1 MSRVLDASE
10 IIVDRGPFEMIPH
23 WLLDAEVSPLAIRL
37 YLILRRHG
45 DAQAFSYPGRRRLAE
60 LTQAS
65 VKSVD
70 RAKDELVEVGAIC
83 YVRRHS
89 DDGDWTSN
97 LYHVHWESSLACVV
111 SDATSGQKRPHG
123 RDKNDPTGRDKND
136 TLTKTHLEPRPN
148 EQSHRFD
155 EFWRAYPRRQ
165 AKGDALKAW
174 KKAVK
179 EHNQQMIITAARQY
193 AESYAGD
200 PQFIPLP
207 ATWLNG
213 QRWLDEK
220 PKPKQSGP
228 IPIMDLYADEPCEH
242 GDPLGEARCPLC
254 RRK

>member
-10 IIVDRGPFEMIPH
+10 IVVDRGPFEMIPH
-23 WLLDAEVSPLAIRL
+23 WLLNAEVSSLAIRL
-37 YLILRRHG
+37 YLVLRQHG
-45 DAQAFSYPGRRRLAE
+45 DAQAMSYPGRRRLSE

-70 RAKDELVEVGAIC
+70 RAKDELVAVGAIC

-89 DDGDWTSN
+89 EHGDWTSN

-136 TLTKTHLEPRPN
+136 TLTKTQVEPRPN
-148 EQSHRFD
+148 EYTQRF
-155 EFWRAYPRRQ
+155 ESFWRAYPRRE
-165 AKGDALKAW
+165 AKGQAFKAW
-174 KKAVK
+174 QKAIK
-179 EHNQQMIITAARQY
+179 TTNQQLIINAAQEY
-193 AESYAGD
+193 AESYTGEF
-200 PQFIPLP
+200 QFIPLP
-207 ATWLNG
+207 ASWLNA
-213 QRWLDEK
+213 QRWLDER

-228 IPIMDLYADEPCEH
+228 VTVMDMYADEPCEH
-242 GDPLGEARCPLC
+242 GDPMGKDRCPLC